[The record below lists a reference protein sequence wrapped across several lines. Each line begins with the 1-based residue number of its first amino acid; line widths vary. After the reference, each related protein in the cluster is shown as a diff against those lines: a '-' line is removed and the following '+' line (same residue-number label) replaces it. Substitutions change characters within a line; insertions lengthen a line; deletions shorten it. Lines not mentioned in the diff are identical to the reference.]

1 MAPRTLVILI
11 LVMYKNANKNHV
23 ILLMLTCYHVV
34 VLDIRGGEKYL
45 RCKGPSW
52 GGVYVIPYQ
61 NKINLIL
68 GKL

>member
-45 RCKGPSW
+45 RCEGPSW
-52 GGVYVIPYQ
+52 GVFMSFHTRTR
-61 NKINLIL
+61 LI
-68 GKL
+68 